1 MTARPKLRKVLY
13 CEMTNG
19 DMFAAVE
26 NLYSEVPNALDAF
39 IAGLRAGKDL
49 VENRKV

>member
-26 NLYSEVPNALDAF
+26 YLNSEMPNALDAF
-39 IAGLRAGKDL
+39 IAELRAGKEM

>member
-1 MTARPKLRKVLY
+1 MTASPKLRKILY

-26 NLYSEVPNALDAF
+26 YLNSEMPNALDAF
-39 IAGLRAGKDL
+39 IAELRAGKEM
-49 VENRKV
+49 VEE